1 MFINV
6 EDLLSKTDRGLDVF
20 KYYLGSR
27 FERPNKAF
35 KSPFYNDSKASCSIY
50 YERKSNR
57 YKYKD
62 FGESDKAVDC
72 IGFVSRLYSKGAN
85 GSFDFISTLKQIE
98 QDLNLL
104 LDNQGNTNRTEAPQ
118 QPKYETKPI
127 PLEVSKDWKKSIQFQ
142 DFTSNELEYWKQ
154 YGIDLAL
161 LRNYNVKSV
170 KSFHG
175 ISNSKKNY
183 TINSDNNQPIFA
195 YCFSNYVKLYRP
207 FSKLRF
213 LFIGQKTNTYIFG
226 YELLPLRGNLLFITG
241 GEKDVLS
248 LAAHGL
254 HAICFNSE
262 TASIPNS
269 ILTELNRRFN
279 HIVLLYDCDK
289 TGIEA
294 MDALILEF
302 KEQHLFRLIL
312 PLTGLKEDK
321 DVSDFFKQGKLKEE
335 LLQLFHKELSRSYSN
350 TMNILRTCEVNLKK
364 TPKLQT
370 PVLSIL
376 NSSIG
381 SPGNLVGIT
390 GTEGSGKSNFISGAI
405 SGCLNPTKE
414 VDTLG
419 MVIQENRKSKAVI
432 IYDTEQSE
440 HQLHKNIDSVRRRAL
455 LNELPSWFK
464 AYSLVSLNRKER
476 LKTIIESMDNFYYEF
491 KGIHLVVIDGIADL
505 IGSVN
510 DEEQS
515 VDLVNKLFQ
524 LAGYYNTLIVCVL
537 HMNPGGLKLR
547 GHLGSELQR
556 KASGVLSVDRRKDQE
571 NSNVKVLKLRE
582 ANPIDVPIIQFS
594 WDDTKQHHC
603 FTGYINNSNSQK
615 NKINNLREFA
625 KEIFAEKSTIS
636 SIELNEFLMDYYEIK
651 ERMARNYIKI
661 MRDNSIIKG
670 ENRSKSTYILVNN
683 IKNEQNTYS

>member
-1 MFINV
+1 MSISI
-6 EDLLSKTDRGLDVF
+6 EELLTKTDRGLDVF

-50 YERKSNR
+50 YERKRNR
-57 YKYKD
+57 FMYKD
-62 FGESDKAVDC
+62 FGESNKAVDC
-72 IGFVSRLYSKGAN
+72 LGFVSRLHNKDSRDPS
-85 GSFDFISTLKQIE
+85 SFVLSLQQIN

-104 LDNQGNTNRTEAPQ
+104 IDNNQKLNTTNTQIKHTTFVKQTSIENNNNWSKNIEFQ
-118 QPKYETKPI
+118 NFKQS
-127 PLEVSKDWKKSIQFQ
+127 EV
-142 DFTSNELEYWKQ
+142 EYWSA
-154 YGIDLAL
+154 YGIDLTL
-161 LRNYNVKSV
+161 LIKYNVKSV

-175 ISNSKKNY
+175 VSNTKKNY
-183 TINSDNNQPIFA
+183 TINSAKNQPIFA
-195 YCFSNYVKLYRP
+195 YCFANYIKLYRP

-213 LFIGQKTNTYIFG
+213 LFIGQKTDTYIFG
-226 YELLPLRGNLLFITG
+226 LELLPSRGNLLFITG

-248 LAAHGL
+248 LAAQDL

-294 MDALILEF
+294 MDGLLLEF
-302 KEQHLFRLIL
+302 EGQSLIRLVL
-312 PLTGLKEDK
+312 PLTGQKNDK
-321 DVSDFFKQGKLKEE
+321 DISDFFKQGKPKEE
-335 LLQLFHKELSRSYSN
+335 LLQLFYRELSRSYSN

-364 TPKLQT
+364 PPAVQS
-370 PVLSIL
+370 PILSIL
-376 NSSIG
+376 DSSIG
-381 SPGNLVGIT
+381 SPGNIVGIT
-390 GTEGSGKSNFISGAI
+390 GTEGSGKSNFIAGAI
-405 SGCLNPTKE
+405 SGCLNSNHE

-419 MVIQENRKSKAVI
+419 ITVKDNNNSKAVI

-440 HQLHKNIDSVRRRAL
+440 HQLYKNIDSIKRRAL
-455 LNELPSWFK
+455 LDELPPWFK

-476 LKTIIESMDNFYYEF
+476 LKTIIESIDNFYFKF
-491 KGIHLVVIDGIADL
+491 KGIHLIIIDGIADL

-524 LAGYYNTLIVCVL
+524 LAAYYNTLIICVL

-571 NSNVKVLKLRE
+571 NSTVKVLKLRE
-582 ANPIDVPIIQFS
+582 ANPTNVPLIQFS
-594 WDDTKQHHC
+594 WDDTKQYHC
-603 FTGYINNSNSQK
+603 FNAYLNNGNSQK

-625 KEIFAEKSTIS
+625 KEIFANRSTIS
-636 SIELNEFLMDYYEIK
+636 SIELYEYLMDYYEIK
-651 ERMARNYIKI
+651 DRMARNYAKI
-661 MRDNSIIKG
+661 MRDNAIIKRING
-670 ENRSKSTYILVNN
+670 NQIVYLM
-683 IKNEQNTYS
+683 